1 LSVKDSK
8 WAWDSRPEDGG
19 EPREV
24 YIGDSEE
31 WDPAETM
38 KRQWTKPIIPGAEKA
53 VHSKECKAEW
63 MPPRY
68 LCCHDPTC
76 QVPCQV
82 KQGPINAWHFSRQ
95 WKSGYKSKHPHK
107 CKHERM
113 YRGGE
118 SIFHRTTKKA
128 IARMLTPGKTLDGKT
143 IAEKASLE
151 VSRNFRL
158 SNGEDVRLKPDVY
171 VKFTD
176 STWFAIEVVYSHEPE
191 RNAHEAYGKSMVV
204 LDLKGRRV
212 VDDEFSF
219 VKWVRE
225 GGIKQALD
233 EESRE
238 EKRVQ
243 RYEARNQLYAEKR
256 EKEKYIEDFENELSR
271 CRKKY
276 GLMNLTPPMHT
287 PVNEIEQLFENVRE
301 ARKKEYKPI
310 IRPIQPLNR
319 GGVFTDRA
327 ERHLES
333 LSNPETGQTL
343 AEKRNEAFDAK
354 QKQEQRQRER
364 KIVRR
369 QRKRKQEEEERE
381 RQLKLEQKR
390 KIEEEELEKLKA
402 EEEFEHLLTGPTLR
416 KSNQR
421 QSKRFRKRRRKAKAS
436 LPLSI
441 KKTRM

>member
-1 LSVKDSK
+1 MNMSVKDCK

-24 YIGDSEE
+24 YIGNSEE
-31 WDPAETM
+31 WDPAETE

-53 VHSKECKAEW
+53 VHSKECKDVW
-63 MPPRY
+63 KTKRY

-82 KQGPINAWHFSRQ
+82 KQGPENAWHFSRQ

-118 SIFHRTTKKA
+118 SIFHRTTKNA
-128 IARMLTPGKTLDGKT
+128 IARMLVPGKILDGKT

-151 VSRNFRL
+151 VSRNFSL

-204 LDLKGRRV
+204 LDLKERRV

-225 GGIKQALD
+225 GGIEQALG

-238 EKRVQ
+238 EKRIQ
-243 RYEARNQLYAEKR
+243 RYEARNQMYAKKR
-256 EKEKYIEDFENELSR
+256 EKEKHFEDSKREESIWRKRYATYHNLPDLPLGTPIEVIKRAYNNEKRIRLGHLRAGTIREYHSVNG
-271 CRKKY
+271 KSSFQPYEEKTED
-276 GLMNLTPPMHT
+276 NLT
-287 PVNEIEQLFENVRE
+287 
-301 ARKKEYKPI
+301 A
-310 IRPIQPLNR
+310 
-319 GGVFTDRA
+319 
-327 ERHLES
+327 
-333 LSNPETGQTL
+333 

-354 QKQEQRQRER
+354 QKQEQLQRER
-364 KIVRR
+364 RIIQR
-369 QRKRKQEEEERE
+369 QRKREQEEEERE

-390 KIEEEELEKLKA
+390 KVEAKELEELKA
-402 EEEFEHLLTGPTLR
+402 KEEFEHLVAGSTLR
-416 KSNQR
+416 KSKQR
-421 QSKRFRKRRRKAKAS
+421 ESKRFRKRRRKVKAS

-441 KKTRM
+441 NKTRM